1 MPRKSNPATR
11 GDRTSKPPTA
21 VGDRGRR
28 RPAARR
34 TNRRKVGDAAR
45 RDQAVATRR

>member
-11 GDRTSKPPTA
+11 GDRTSKTPRA
-21 VGDRGRR
+21 VRDRGRR

-34 TNRRKVGDAAR
+34 TNARKVDAAALRDETVHAR
-45 RDQAVATRR
+45 R

>member
-11 GDRTSKPPTA
+11 ADRTSKTPMH
-21 VGDRGRR
+21 VGDRGTR

-34 TNRRKVGDAAR
+34 TNRRKVAVAAR
-45 RDQAVATRR
+45 RDA